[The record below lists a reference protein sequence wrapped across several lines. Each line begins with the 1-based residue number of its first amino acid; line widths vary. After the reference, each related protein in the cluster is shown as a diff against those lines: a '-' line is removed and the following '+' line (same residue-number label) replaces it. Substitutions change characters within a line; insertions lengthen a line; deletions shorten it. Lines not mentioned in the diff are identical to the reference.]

1 MKTNRRTGTYRIFA
15 AVLTAVFAFVLTSA
29 GSIAV
34 YAYSATDLPAG
45 EPNLEAALEEYG
57 ASPNDVIY
65 VDTAGDIAT
74 ALKRAERI
82 AEDSR
87 RVIVYLPPG
96 TYRISGHINVP
107 ENVVL
112 VAEDDSLVTP
122 SGSDSY
128 LVRLSGSMY
137 GGTYDSN
144 YKNQTTIRILE
155 TYGSFSNGNGQIE
168 NLSVLR
174 SSNYGIVAQGSKGSK
189 ISKCTVREC
198 KASGI
203 AILKPSSDSGAG
215 ATQVESIKD
224 CNISSN
230 GEKGE
235 GAGIHLYMADVGTI
249 ASCILNSNSDKAV
262 STNSSN
268 SSGCH
273 IGTIKNCTMKK
284 NGNNGVHI
292 KPNCRLDHFVN
303 NTLIG
308 NDDGLVAA
316 AITKEGTKGKSI
328 IKDVRGN
335 TFKQSVTQQIEAQG
349 SGASITLGDGNTIV
363 SGKGY
368 GILVMKYG
376 KVTVSGS
383 NNIIK
388 SNDKGIGAQSH
399 GSVIVTGKKNQILSN
414 KKYGIQAVTKAVISI
429 TGSGNKISG
438 NGKSAVYSASRA
450 KITLKKVK
458 VSGLIYKTGGGKVV
472 KK

>member
-1 MKTNRRTGTYRIFA
+1 MSANCKTVFFRS
-15 AVLTAVFAFVLTSA
+15 VTAVFTAVLSLVLTFA
-29 GSIAV
+29 GNFTS
-34 YAYSATDLPAG
+34 YAASVTDQAYG
-45 EPNLEAALEEYG
+45 GPNLEAAVAEYG
-57 ASPNDVIY
+57 VSSDAVIFA
-65 VDTAGDIAT
+65 DNADGIGS
-74 ALKRAERI
+74 ALRRAEYI
-82 AEDSR
+82 AEDLGR
-87 RVIVYLPPG
+87 AVVYLPTG
-96 TYRISGHINVP
+96 EYSISGHINVP

-112 VAEDDSLVTP
+112 VAEDDSLITP
-122 SGSDSY
+122 SGNDSY

-137 GGTYDSN
+137 GGTYDSK

-155 TYGSFSNGNGQIE
+155 NYDGFSNENGQIE
-168 NLSVLR
+168 NLTVR
-174 SSNYGIVAQGSKGSK
+174 NSSRYGIVAQGSKGSK
-189 ISKCTVREC
+189 ISTCTVTGC
-198 KASGI
+198 TASGI
-203 AILKPSSDSGAG
+203 AILKPSSDNSAG
-215 ATQVESIKD
+215 ATQVESIKN

-235 GAGIHLYMADVGTI
+235 GAGIHLYMADIGTI
-249 ASCILNSNSDKAV
+249 DHCTLNNNADKAV
-262 STNSSN
+262 STNSDN
-268 SSGCH
+268 YSGCH

-284 NGNNGVHI
+284 NVNNGVHI

-303 NTLIG
+303 NTLIA

-349 SGASITLGDGNTIV
+349 SGASITIGTGNTIV

-368 GILVMKYG
+368 GILVMKNG

-388 SNDKGIGAQSH
+388 SNDKGIGAQSG
-399 GSVIVTGKKNQILSN
+399 GSVIITGKKNQILNN

-438 NGKSAVYSASRA
+438 NRKSAVYSASKA

-458 VSGLIYKTGGGKVV
+458 VSGLIYKTGGGKVI